1 MRFKTDENL
10 PVEAAAVF
18 RDAGYDAETVWDEEL
33 AGKDDAA
40 IASKVRTEQRIL
52 VTADLDFA
60 NIRAY
65 PPEDHPGLIVL
76 RLKQQDKVNA
86 IAVLKRVALAL
97 GHRSPERELW
107 IVEEDRIRIRQGR
120 SWG

>member
-18 RDAGYDAETVWDEEL
+18 RDAGHDAETVWDQEL
-33 AGKDDAA
+33 AGKDDAT
-40 IASKVRTEQRIL
+40 IASRVRGEQRIL

-76 RLKQQDKVNA
+76 RLKRQDKANA
-86 IAVLKRVALAL
+86 VAVMKRVALAL
-97 GHRSPERELW
+97 DHRSPEGELW
-107 IVEEDRIRIRQGR
+107 IVEEDRIRFRQGR
-120 SWG
+120 SSR